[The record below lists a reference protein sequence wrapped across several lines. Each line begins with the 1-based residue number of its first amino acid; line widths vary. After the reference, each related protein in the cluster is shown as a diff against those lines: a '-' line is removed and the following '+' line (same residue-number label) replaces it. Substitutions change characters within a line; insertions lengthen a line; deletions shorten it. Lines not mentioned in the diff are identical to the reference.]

1 MATVLI
7 RTALI
12 YLILIT
18 AIRLTGKRQIGELQ
32 IAELVV
38 TFMLSELAVYPIT
51 DKSVPLVHAVLP
63 IILLLSLEVIFSFI
77 QTKSRAARKLFSGG
91 PTVIID
97 RGKLC
102 IEELAKNRLDLEEL
116 LGELRLKDVFD
127 ISEVEY
133 AILEENG
140 KLSVLKKANDSSFTP
155 EQLGLKV
162 SEKGCAHAVIV
173 DGEVNSPA
181 LSSASKNEKWL
192 MEYLEREKAELSTV
206 FLMTVNDCGEASL
219 YIADPVNKHRLSRQI
234 HTDSKGNH
242 R

>member
-12 YLILIT
+12 YLILIM
-18 AIRLTGKRQIGELQ
+18 AMRLTGKRQIGELQ

-51 DKSVPLVHAVLP
+51 DKNASLAHAVLP

-77 QTKSRAARKLFSGG
+77 QTKSRTARKLFSGG
-91 PTVIID
+91 PTVIISQG
-97 RGKLC
+97 RLC

-140 KLSVLKKANDSSFTP
+140 KLSVLRKATDSPFTP
-155 EQLGLKV
+155 DQLGIKV
-162 SEKGCAHAVIV
+162 SEKGCAHAVVV
-173 DGEVNSPA
+173 DGEINRPA
-181 LSSASKNEKWL
+181 LVSASKSETWL
-192 MEYLEREKAELSTV
+192 TDFLNRESADLQSV
-206 FLMTVNDCGEASL
+206 FLMTVNDAGEVTL
-219 YIADPVNKHRLSRQI
+219 FITDPADKHRLLRQI
-234 HTDSKGNH
+234 HRKPEEGD
-242 R
+242 